1 MNSAA
6 FVPGHVSPGGPS
18 VHWAVPGLEIRKASV
33 SAQDNNCYVLTEAD
47 GGTHLIIDAADD
59 AARVLAL
66 VAEAGGGPVTAIVTT
81 HRHADHHRA
90 LAEVAAA
97 TGARVLAGTADAG
110 ELPIPADGELTHG
123 DTLTLGGMDLA
134 VVGLRGHTPGSVALA
149 LRENRGDGG
158 GRVHLFTGDSLFP
171 GGVGRTGSP
180 AEFASLIDDVEDR
193 LFGVYDDDAV
203 VHPGHGDNTT
213 LGAERG
219 QLAQWRERG
228 W

>member
-1 MNSAA
+1 MNNAP
-6 FVPGHVSPGGPS
+6 FVPGHVETGGPAA
-18 VHWAVPGLEIRKASV
+18 HWTVPGLQIRKASV
-33 SAQDNNCYVLTEAD
+33 SAEDNNCYLLTEPD

-66 VAEAGGGPVTAIVTT
+66 VTEAGGGPVSAIVTT

-90 LAEVAAA
+90 LAEVAEA
-97 TGARVLAGTADAG
+97 TGARVLAGSADADG
-110 ELPIPADGELTHG
+110 LPVGVDGELANG
-123 DTLTLGGMDLA
+123 DTVALGAVDLA

-149 LRENRGDGG
+149 FREPRGDGA

-180 AEFASLIDDVEDR
+180 EDFASLLDDVEQR
-193 LFGVYDDDAV
+193 LFDVYDDDAV